1 MNAADEDLEKLIGL
15 VDANRAGLERLR
27 TELEELQRVLDSR
40 CVRNGDLTQR
50 RKGAEAQRQEPDAT
64 SDQRLAFR

>member
-40 CVRNGDLTQR
+40 CVRNGDVTQR
-50 RKGAEAQRQEPDAT
+50 RKGAEAQRREPDAI
-64 SDQRLAFR
+64 SDKRLAFR